1 MVQTHLGL
9 YQLQNYCFH
18 MHMQRNMTE
27 VKVNVSHCHP
37 GYSQE
42 GDECLSNRTDLIL
55 RSDDLN
61 HYVYIQV
68 VSILLLI
75 PWYTLLTSFF
85 SVIFSRNSM
94 LNMTRQSMKA

>member
-1 MVQTHLGL
+1 
-9 YQLQNYCFH
+9 
-18 MHMQRNMTE
+18 MTE
-27 VKVNVSHCHP
+27 VIVNVSHCHP

-75 PWYTLLTSFF
+75 LQYTLLTSIF
-85 SVIFSRNSM
+85 SVIFSRSSM
-94 LNMTRQSMKA
+94 LNMTRQSTKA

>member
-1 MVQTHLGL
+1 
-9 YQLQNYCFH
+9 

-68 VSILLLI
+68 VSILLI
-75 PWYTLLTSFF
+75 PQYTLLTSIF
-85 SVIFSRNSM
+85 SVIFSRSSM
-94 LNMTRQSMKA
+94 LNMTRRSTKA